1 MDTFNSQDTAIIIGM
16 VVVYIVI
23 TTWMSLRLRSK
34 TSEQYMVAAR
44 TMPAFVVGIL
54 MMSEFIGAKSTV
66 GTAQAAFE
74 AFEAYHRPC
83 DSPTACYLVGGT
95 FLFCSFTG

>member
-44 TMPAFVVGIL
+44 TMPAFVVGRLIEVEVDL
-54 MMSEFIGAKSTV
+54 LRLSKA
-66 GTAQAAFE
+66 AAFE
-74 AFEAYHRPC
+74 GVAHRLQGIVVEANHAGCRSAGC
-83 DSPTACYLVGGT
+83 
-95 FLFCSFTG
+95 

>member
-1 MDTFNSQDTAIIIGM
+1 MDTFNSHDTAIIIGM

-54 MMSEFIGAKSTV
+54 MMSEFIGANLLSAPHKRRSKV
-66 GTAQAAFE
+66 VLPPPG
-74 AFEAYHRPC
+74 R
-83 DSPTACYLVGGT
+83 
-95 FLFCSFTG
+95 